1 MARAKKPKAL
11 PAETLRVR
19 HLLALDAARVLKRLE
34 VKQDE
39 MVALF
44 SRHRS
49 REPMLTVLKSWFT
62 SITFPE
68 LALLEPH
75 EQKAVAAFHDALEEL
90 RWYVHYT
97 DDMPSTVRTTLA
109 VHARKLGELHRA
121 LTATIGAP
129 ADDGHPVVD
138 GTAQR

>member
-1 MARAKKPKAL
+1 MARPKKPKSL
-11 PAETLRVR
+11 PAETVRVR
-19 HLLALDAARVLKRLE
+19 HLLTLDAAAVLKRLDT
-34 VKQDE
+34 KQDE

-49 REPMLTVLKSWFT
+49 REPMLHVLKSWFT

-68 LALLEPH
+68 LALLEPR
-75 EQKAVAAFHDALEEL
+75 EQKAVAAFYAALDEL

-97 DDMPSTVRTTLA
+97 EDMPSTVRTTLA

-121 LTATIGAP
+121 LTVTIGAP
-129 ADDGHPVVD
+129 EDDGHPVVD
-138 GTAQR
+138 AGPRR